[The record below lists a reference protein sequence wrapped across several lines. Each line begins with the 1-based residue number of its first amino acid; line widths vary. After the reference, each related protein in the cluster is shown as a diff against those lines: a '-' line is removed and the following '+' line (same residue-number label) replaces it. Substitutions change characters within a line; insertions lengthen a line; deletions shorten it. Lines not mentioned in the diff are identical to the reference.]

1 MGWQGAASY
10 GHVYPWGAF
19 IIHVN
24 QGMPAYLHNQLS
36 NIGFFIFSKSYTV
49 LQVVQALTN

>member
-24 QGMPAYLHNQLS
+24 QGMPAHLHNQLS